1 MEEEIS
7 NGIHGNAGAPAGQVD
22 IARFVAEVE
31 QFNTMTEPF
40 AFLLYIWDDLRRW
53 RYPVFTVILWAVC
66 NIGCLILTQGAV
78 FTLVSLL
85 VVTVGL
91 VCLVQLHTR
100 ILDKFLP
107 VTTLPELPDEEV
119 DEHSALSAIKEFKY
133 SLAEMQE
140 FVVKCNEYFRYFYA
154 LLKWDHT
161 LPSLKFHVEVCFL
174 LLCLVVCPTR
184 WTAFLLTNWFFLATH
199 NTLMGVKYRARLFG
213 EYLQGKRSLG
223 SVFEKYVPSTSRSQI
238 ESCNGDVGSQLDRS
252 ESMPLT
258 DSDKLCDTGQD
269 DIEEIE
275 DDQITSSDNSKPG
288 MVARLLEMKRRR
300 KLIASESCFKCEASF
315 SSILKRRYTC
325 CHCGNNFCSKC
336 CNQKVPKS
344 FLGAT
349 APSAQTE
356 LVLVCTVC
364 HKLLQ
369 DEAAGK
375 EKAS

>member
-40 AFLLYIWDDLRRW
+40 AFLLYIWDDLRRSKISSKTFW
-53 RYPVFTVILWAVC
+53 RIFT
-66 NIGCLILTQGAV
+66 
-78 FTLVSLL
+78 
-85 VVTVGL
+85 
-91 VCLVQLHTR
+91 R
-100 ILDKFLP
+100 K
-107 VTTLPELPDEEV
+107 
-119 DEHSALSAIKEFKY
+119 KE
-133 SLAEMQE
+133 SGI
-140 FVVKCNEYFRYFYA
+140 
-154 LLKWDHT
+154 
-161 LPSLKFHVEVCFL
+161 S
-174 LLCLVVCPTR
+174 
-184 WTAFLLTNWFFLATH
+184 
-199 NTLMGVKYRARLFG
+199 
-213 EYLQGKRSLG
+213 
-223 SVFEKYVPSTSRSQI
+223 

-300 KLIASESCFKCEASF
+300 KLIASGM
-315 SSILKRRYTC
+315 YTC

-375 EKAS
+375 EKAITSHVEGFSQRKIYTLHTEAKTWNEAHAVCEDQQGHLIKVKDGRELGELLFLDTPEGDWNGQLASL